1 MGQLYNRDQLH
12 VTEEPPVRANKR
24 SCGVASE
31 ERKLELRLGPPGDQD
46 RSVHSQLGFTTSDP
60 EAKRVCHELQVKA
73 KNEEIKWLANTAQH
87 QPKSSYFKCPVIPQ
101 PDNKACSNPATASKF
116 PIAAAANGSD
126 EKSKSRI
133 TQAPVVGWPPVRS
146 FRKNLANKSSLA
158 KPTSDQS
165 LLEIAQEESKG
176 KTVDGITKEHMF
188 VKINMEGVPIGRK
201 VNLKAYDSYEKLSSA
216 IDHLFQ
222 VLLAAQRDYSAVEK
236 ENKEETKA
244 ISDSYT
250 LLYEDNEGDRMLV
263 GDVPWNMFV
272 STAKRLRV
280 LKSSELSTLRLNSS
294 RHEKTPLESAMETGR

>member
-1 MGQLYNRDQLH
+1 MGQFHNLAELH
-12 VTEEPPVRANKR
+12 VSEEMSVRANKR
-24 SCGVASE
+24 SCGMASE
-31 ERKLELRLGPPGDQD
+31 DKKLELRLGPPGDQD
-46 RSVHSQLGFTTSDP
+46 HSGHSQLGFITSDP
-60 EAKRVCHELQVKA
+60 EAKRVCHESQVKG
-73 KNEEIKWLANTAQH
+73 KNEETKWLANTAQH
-87 QPKSSYFKCPVIPQ
+87 QPKSSYFKCPMIPH
-101 PDNKACSNPATASKF
+101 PDKKACSVPATASKF
-116 PIAAAANGSD
+116 PTSAAANGSD

-133 TQAPVVGWPPVRS
+133 SQAPVVGWPPVRS

-158 KPTSDQS
+158 KPASDQS
-165 LLEIAQEESKG
+165 PHETLKEESKG
-176 KTVDGITKEHMF
+176 KSVDCNTKEHMF

-201 VNLKAYDSYEKLSSA
+201 INLKAYDSYEKLSSA

-222 VLLAAQRDYSAVEK
+222 GLLAAQRDYSAVEK

-280 LKSSELSTLRLNSS
+280 LKSSELSTLRLSSS
-294 RHEKTPLESAMETGR
+294 RHEKTPLESAMEIGR